1 MQLAAEFG
9 TGQVFWSILWFFLF
23 FVWIML
29 IFTIFGDI
37 IRSDDMGG
45 VAKAIWSIFVIFL
58 PFLGIFAYL
67 IVRGGSMGERQ
78 MKAAKAQQAAMDD
91 YIRTTAS
98 GAAARPTSSR
108 SSPTC
113 TARASSTTPSTQPRR
128 PKSSAEHEHLATLHS
143 STASHRVDRPGATPL
158 SRSRWCRVRV
168 HTPTATGSSAGSIS
182 SPRCWATASPN
193 RSVCATAASGT
204 INA

>member
-1 MQLAAEFG
+1 LCRSEHERADRTKGNTLQLAAEFG

-45 VAKAIWSIFVIFL
+45 AAKAIWSIFIIFV
-58 PFLGIFAYL
+58 PFLGIFLYL
-67 IVRGGSMGERQ
+67 IIRGGSMGERQ

-98 GAAARPTSSR
+98 TGSAADELAKLADLHSQGKLDDAEYAAAKAKVVS
-108 SSPTC
+108 
-113 TARASSTTPSTQPRR
+113 
-128 PKSSAEHEHLATLHS
+128 
-143 STASHRVDRPGATPL
+143 
-158 SRSRWCRVRV
+158 
-168 HTPTATGSSAGSIS
+168 
-182 SPRCWATASPN
+182 
-193 RSVCATAASGT
+193 
-204 INA
+204 

>member
-1 MQLAAEFG
+1 MWRSEHERADRTKGNTLQLAAEFG

-45 VAKAIWSIFVIFL
+45 GAKAIWSIFIIFV
-58 PFLGIFAYL
+58 PFFGIFIYL

-98 GAAARPTSSR
+98 TGSAADELAKLADLHSQGKLDDAEYAAAK
-108 SSPTC
+108 
-113 TARASSTTPSTQPRR
+113 A
-128 PKSSAEHEHLATLHS
+128 K
-143 STASHRVDRPGATPL
+143 VVG
-158 SRSRWCRVRV
+158 
-168 HTPTATGSSAGSIS
+168 
-182 SPRCWATASPN
+182 
-193 RSVCATAASGT
+193 
-204 INA
+204 

>member
-1 MQLAAEFG
+1 MCSSEHERSDQTKGNTLQLAAEFG

-45 VAKAIWSIFVIFL
+45 GAKALWSLFVIFL
-58 PFLGIFAYL
+58 PFLGIFMYL

-98 GAAARPTSSR
+98 GASAAD
-108 SSPTC
+108 
-113 TARASSTTPSTQPRR
+113 
-128 PKSSAEHEHLATLHS
+128 ELAKLADLHS
-143 STASHRVDRPGATPL
+143 QGKLDDAEY
-158 SRSRWCRVRV
+158 
-168 HTPTATGSSAGSIS
+168 
-182 SPRCWATASPN
+182 
-193 RSVCATAASGT
+193 AAAMAKIVS
-204 INA
+204 